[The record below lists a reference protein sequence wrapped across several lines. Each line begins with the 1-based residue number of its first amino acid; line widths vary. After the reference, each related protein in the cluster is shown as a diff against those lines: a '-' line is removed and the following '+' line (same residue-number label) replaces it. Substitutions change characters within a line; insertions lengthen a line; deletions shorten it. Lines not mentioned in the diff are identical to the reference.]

1 MTPLERVE
9 SAAAALKVFPL
20 PSIVLFPGMMLPLHI
35 FEQRYRELLKDCL
48 QSDKVMVLAQ
58 LEPGWERH
66 YADRPR
72 LRPIACA
79 GIVVWQQAF
88 PDGRYNII
96 VHGAVRVRILE
107 ELAPRKLYRE
117 VQARVIPDPVQ
128 VAPEEEQLRQAVLE
142 LSGRLPQPFGDSLL
156 QSAAR
161 TRGGSLADAV
171 AAIVVSDVERR
182 QQLLGEL
189 DVPQRLRGVLND
201 VGELIG
207 RLGLAKHAGP
217 AN

>member
-9 SAAAALKVFPL
+9 GAAAALKVFPL
-20 PSIVLFPGMMLPLHI
+20 PSVVLFPGMMLPLHI

-48 QSDKVMVLAQ
+48 QSDKVIALAQ
-58 LEPGWERH
+58 LQPGWEGH
-66 YADRPR
+66 YADRPA
-72 LRPIACA
+72 LRPIGCA
-79 GIVVWQQAF
+79 GIVVWHQPF

-96 VHGAVRVRILE
+96 VHGAVRVRIRQ
-107 ELAPRKLYRE
+107 ELPPRKLYRE
-117 VQARVIPDPVQ
+117 VDAEVIPDPVQ
-128 VAPEEEQLRQAVLE
+128 VSPEEEQLRQAVLE
-142 LSGRLPQPFGDSLL
+142 LSGRLPQPFGANLL

-161 TRGGSLADAV
+161 TRGGNLADAV

-189 DVPQRLRGVLND
+189 DVPRRLRGVLEE

-207 RLGLAKHAGP
+207 RLGLVKPAGP